1 MKTVFSTSMPMK
13 TAISNVTLKTILQ
26 KLFLDTNVFIDKINN
41 TKDPTII
48 KRNMRNIFILIIYSK
63 LTPLEKLLFV
73 AILNLI
79 KDHIYKNNDVSSIM
93 IFTRIMPIK

>member
-48 KRNMRNIFILIIYSK
+48 KRNMRNIFILITFSK
-63 LTPLEKLLFV
+63 LSLLEKLLFV